1 MPAELTP
8 TDVAGLD
15 VLPNPCDPRRDLH
28 VFVRYVQEREVKRS
42 HRSNALGKADAL
54 RLAKLMS
61 DPEAVA
67 GVQETGGSRWV
78 DFVDWLAL
86 KLGFVSYD
94 TKGTYVGYSSSEPSF
109 PDNYVQFNAAKY
121 QQFVQSSLAAQ
132 ERALIEALIGERE
145 GGQSEFYVTSVL
157 GRLDG
162 FSSWGCATG
171 VVPTLDFVAVRR
183 FLLNLLPQTCTA
195 GEWYST
201 ASLVQHLK
209 VHHPY
214 FLIPQKP
221 RYKDHWGSQQGRYG
235 NFHESKDTWGYEI
248 NISESAPDAFE
259 RVEGRYVERFLEGL
273 PLTLGYVDVAY
284 APQPYA
290 GVYPAINHLRA
301 LRVNNRL
308 LRALAGDIP
317 PPRVTVQP
325 NFEVYVESEFYPAHV
340 LAQLLPLGELMSA
353 DVTTILKLQKERVAA
368 QLAQAGTEGSRSGEQ
383 LDVGALLTQLTGREL
398 PQNVAWELAEW
409 GRHAEKFTLYQ
420 GFALLEGDADLPAAD
435 PFTVERIAPGI
446 RIVHSP
452 AALFARLE
460 AAELVPLQVTHAP
473 ASLSRPPAAARTVF
487 VRPAPAVKPT
497 PKEKEPVVLLRHTT
511 IRLHFPTD
519 KLLERV
525 RQALLEVRCPAEVDK
540 ANHTLTFSRR
550 HEPQVADVLKALE
563 NEYQVQIQDIE

>member
-1 MPAELTP
+1 MPAELPP
-8 TDVAGLD
+8 TDPLKGTCSVAGLD
-15 VLPNPCDPRRDLH
+15 VWPNPCDPRRDLH

-42 HRSNALGKADAL
+42 HRGNDLGKADSL
-54 RLAKLMS
+54 RLAKLMTDS
-61 DPEAVA
+61 GAVA

-78 DFVDWLAL
+78 DFVDGLAL

-94 TKGTYVGYSSSEPSF
+94 TAGTYVGYSSSEPSF

-121 QQFVQSSLAAQ
+121 QQFVLSSLAAQ
-132 ERALIEALIGERE
+132 ERTLSEALIGERE
-145 GGQSEFYVTSVL
+145 GGQSEFYTTSVL
-157 GRLDG
+157 GRLGG
-162 FSSWGCATG
+162 FSAWGCAIG
-171 VVPTLDFVAVRR
+171 VVPMLDFVAIRR
-183 FLLNLLPQTCTA
+183 FLLNLLPQVCA
-195 GEWYST
+195 VGKWYST
-201 ASLVQHLK
+201 AALVQYLK
-209 VHHPY
+209 AHHPY
-214 FLIPQKP
+214 FLIPQQP
-221 RYKDHWGSQQGRYG
+221 RYKDQWGRQQGRYG

-248 NISESAPDAFE
+248 NISDSDPDAFE

-340 LAQLLPLGELMSA
+340 LAQLLPLGELVSA

-368 QLAQAGTEGSRSGEQ
+368 QLAQSEQ
-383 LDVGALLTQLTGREL
+383 LDVGALLTRLAGREL

-409 GRHAEKFTLYQ
+409 GRHAEKFTLYR
-420 GFALLEGDADLPAAD
+420 GFALLEGDEDLPAAD

-452 AALFARLE
+452 AALFSRLE
-460 AAELVPLQVTHAP
+460 EAELAPLRVTHAP
-473 ASLSRPPAAARTVF
+473 ASLSRLPAAARTVF

-497 PKEKEPVVLLRHTT
+497 PREKEPAVLLRHTT

-540 ANHTLTFSRR
+540 ANRTLTFSRR

-563 NEYQVQIQDIE
+563 TEYQVQIQDME